1 MTATLQDTAPTR
13 TPLSRERV
21 LQAAIDLADAHG
33 LGALTMR
40 RLAQQL
46 GVEAMSL
53 YHHVPGKD
61 RLLEGMLELVT
72 AEMDVA
78 RPGGD
83 WKPELRRSA
92 LSAHDVFRR
101 HPWAAGAESSTARP
115 VQARLRF
122 MEGVLSTLRAAGFS
136 PTQTDHA
143 YHALDSHITG
153 FTLWL
158 TSMRLDEVDLEQL
171 ARETMRDLPRDEFP
185 GLIEHIEVHLAPRDP
200 DDEGSFAFGLD
211 LLLDGFERLLEPA
224 SERDAR
230 AKKGKRKHRA

>member
-1 MTATLQDTAPTR
+1 MTEALRDTPTR

-21 LQAAIDLADAHG
+21 LRAAIALADEQG

-40 RLAQQL
+40 RLAQRL

-61 RLLEGMLELVT
+61 GLLQGMLELVT
-72 AEMDVA
+72 EEMAVA

-83 WKPELRRSA
+83 WKAELRRSA
-92 LSAHDVFRR
+92 LSAHGVLGR
-101 HPWAAGAESSTARP
+101 HPWLAGASASTVAP
-115 VQARLRF
+115 VQARFRF
-122 MEGVLSTLRAAGFS
+122 MEGLLSTLRAAGLS

-153 FTLWL
+153 STLWL
-158 TSMRLDEVDLEQL
+158 ASLRLDDVDLEQL
-171 ARETMRDLPRDEFP
+171 ARQTMRDLPRDEFP
-185 GLIEHIEVHLAPRDP
+185 GLIEHLEVHLAPPDP
-200 DDEGSFAFGLD
+200 GDEGSFAFGLD

-224 SERDAR
+224 ADRDKP
-230 AKKGKRKHRA
+230 KKAKRKRRG

>member
-1 MTATLQDTAPTR
+1 MAETLQDATPAR
-13 TPLSRERV
+13 TPLNRERV
-21 LQAAIDLADAHG
+21 LRAAIALADEQG
-33 LGALTMR
+33 LTALTMR

-72 AEMDVA
+72 EEMTVA

-83 WKPELRRSA
+83 WKAELRASA
-92 LSAHDVFRR
+92 LSAHEVLGR
-101 HPWAAGAESSTARP
+101 HPWAAGAISATARP
-115 VQARLRF
+115 IEARFRF
-122 MEGVLSTLRAAGFS
+122 MEGLLSTLRAAGLT

-153 FTLWL
+153 FTLWVA
-158 TSMRLDEVDLEQL
+158 SMRLDEIDLQQM
-171 ARETMRDLPRDEFP
+171 ARQVMRELPRSEYP

-211 LLLDGFERLLEPA
+211 LLLDGFERLFDGSPDRE
-224 SERDAR
+224 AR
-230 AKKGKRKHRA
+230 TKKGKRKRRG